1 MYWYMKYD
9 TCITLLPLIIL
20 FIPSTTHFPLSLTNT
35 NLHRYPFPVYHRS
48 KLLLVYMVGLSWSFY
63 VCPYQLFI
71 ADLTGD
77 HISFPWRNKIY
88 SYGWGNRNEYHCI
101 FPLWSIWSCP
111 SKRAHISGVADRF
124 DSSTNSQWCACY
136 AFKQK
141 PLSTFKD
148 VVKSFAHHNSI
159 WTYLVSLRLVNRDKL
174 WTNMHFHFITN
185 MITHL
190 YKNLFTFGH
199 EI

>member
-1 MYWYMKYD
+1 
-9 TCITLLPLIIL
+9 
-20 FIPSTTHFPLSLTNT
+20 
-35 NLHRYPFPVYHRS
+35 
-48 KLLLVYMVGLSWSFY
+48 MVEEN
-63 VCPYQLFI
+63 
-71 ADLTGD
+71 
-77 HISFPWRNKIY
+77 RNK
-88 SYGWGNRNEYHCI
+88 YHCI

-159 WTYLVSLRLVNRDKL
+159 WTYLVSLRLVNREKL
-174 WTNMHFHFITN
+174 WTNMHFNFITSMN
-185 MITHL
+185 THL
-190 YKNLFTFGH
+190 YRNLFTLGH
-199 EI
+199 EIYTLNIKFHVQLIYPWFVKFMQRSRENKINNAWNLQIW